1 MNYIHTGEVGSD
13 SGALRKE
20 FFEDGIREVNSR
32 LFEGDDNRR
41 VPKKD
46 LTLETLFE
54 IAGMLVAHSISH
66 EGCSIPCLSQCVF
79 PYLVY
84 GNIQQCYPN
93 KDDIPLNISTHEL
106 ITLIEEVCT
115 ILTFLCMSHMS
126 ILVTYVSHN
135 TVCSFV
141 AR

>member
-1 MNYIHTGEVGSD
+1 MTGEVGSD

-66 EGCSIPCLSQCVF
+66 EGPGIPCLSPCVF
-79 PYLVY
+79 QYLV
-84 GNIQQCYPN
+84 
-93 KDDIPLNISTHEL
+93 
-106 ITLIEEVCT
+106 
-115 ILTFLCMSHMS
+115 
-126 ILVTYVSHN
+126 
-135 TVCSFV
+135 
-141 AR
+141 